1 MLSLR
6 RASKPITLLA
16 ATILTISFAATGLW
30 AGGEGEEQAAAPE
43 REMIANVWGEMDE
56 KPEYGGVLPMAISSL
71 ATDQFDPYF
80 AGAYYWAHVGPME
93 KLGDLNWALPRDQ
106 FPMGTVYE
114 DINFFGGELAESW
127 ERTAPDTYVFHLRR
141 GVKWHDKPP
150 VNGREFTAD
159 DVVYTWSRNHGLGE
173 FADVGPSPYYHGT
186 MAPVESVTAL
196 DDYTVEFKTSAHN
209 PYTTRLILGGPAS
222 TQGVSVIVPR
232 EVIDTYGDMKD
243 WRNVVG
249 TGPFMISDYVEG
261 STLTYERN
269 PNYWQTDPIFPD
281 LANQLPYL
289 DGIKLFIMPD
299 ATARVAALRT
309 GRSAFAPG
317 LSLDQVDALA
327 NSNPELVKLLL
338 GHNEDT
344 SPTFTASKPPFDDVR
359 VRSAMQKAIDLD
371 ELNAAFFGGEADT
384 ALWGHIPRFALGMSN
399 PFDEWP
405 AEVQELYTFDPAAAE
420 RLLDEAGYPRGADGT
435 RFSVAW
441 DVCACSANDL
451 DLAQVITS
459 YWDKIGVDVELNAY
473 EDGGLAWSAKGEGKA
488 NAINSVW
495 SPRRPNLDNPYWVT
509 AHWYGSPNVNTQVTD
524 ATLNAMIDAAMAAPD
539 PETLVQT
546 FKEMDNYIISQVYNL
561 VLPRGPFYA
570 LYQPWIKG
578 YRGEW
583 GGSMERTVQVLAYL
597 WIDQGVRAGMGH

>member
-1 MLSLR
+1 M
-6 RASKPITLLA
+6 
-16 ATILTISFAATGLW
+16 
-30 AGGEGEEQAAAPE
+30 
-43 REMIANVWGEMDE
+43 
-56 KPEYGGVLPMAISSL
+56 
-71 ATDQFDPYF
+71 
-80 AGAYYWAHVGPME
+80 
-93 KLGDLNWALPRDQ
+93 NWALPRDQ

-150 VNGREFTAD
+150 VNGREFTAH

-173 FADVGPSPYYHGT
+173 FAEVGPSPYYHGT

-222 TQGVSVIVPR
+222 TQGVAVMVAR
-232 EVIDTYGDMKD
+232 EVIDTHGDMKD

-269 PNYWQTDPIFPD
+269 PDYWQTDPIFPD

-289 DGIKLFIMPD
+289 DGVKLFIMPD
-299 ATARVAALRT
+299 AAARVAALRT

-327 NSNPELVKLLL
+327 KSNPELVKLLL

-384 ALWGHIPRFALGMSN
+384 SLWGHIPRFALGMSN
-399 PFDEWP
+399 PFDEWS
-405 AEVQELYTFDPAAAE
+405 AEVQELYTFDPDAAE
-420 RLLDEAGYPRGADGT
+420 RLLDEAGYPRGADGV
-435 RFSVAW
+435 RFSVGW

-473 EDGGLAWSAKGEGKA
+473 EDGGLAWSAKGEGRAKE
-488 NAINSVW
+488 INSVW

-524 ATLNAMIDAAMAAPD
+524 DTLNGMIDAAMAAPD
-539 PETLVQT
+539 QETLVRT
-546 FKEMDNYIISQVYNL
+546 FMEMDQYIIGQVYNL

-583 GGSMERTVQVLAYL
+583 GGSMERTVQVLVYL
-597 WIDQGVRAGMGH
+597 WIDQDLRARMGH